1 VQLFSLNLSEKELQ
15 ELKRLLIAYKAAR
28 LFRKADE
35 VWEAKGWSQDTMDQF
50 LQTHLRT
57 PYKPLQIYLTKKVL
71 ANREGSPGY
80 QCVTGSD
87 FSKIKESLAF

>member
-1 VQLFSLNLSEKELQ
+1 MSSLNVPLTNAQLEVVQLFSLNLSEEELQ

-35 VWEAKGWSQDTMDQF
+35 VWEAKGWTQDTMDQF

-57 PYKPLQIYLTKKVL
+57 PYKSQQAFLAKKS
-71 ANREGSPGY
+71 ADQS
-80 QCVTGSD
+80 
-87 FSKIKESLAF
+87 